1 MKRFFYQ
8 NAKYFILTLFLINPI
23 ILSAQINPYT
33 QITTNPDHDVNPDIY
48 ERKIVYETYRNG
60 SWDIYMYDV
69 DLAVEVPICTLAS
82 EQRNPAIWADK
93 IVWQDYRN
101 GEWDI
106 YMYHLTNQTEVII
119 CDSLG
124 WQTNPDIWR
133 EYIVYQDNRSG
144 DFDIYMY
151 DWGTF
156 TEVPIVVRGGTPG
169 FDAEQTNPAIS
180 DYNVVWQDFRNG
192 NNDIYMY
199 NFYLH
204 EETQI
209 TTDYFHQTKPS
220 ISGPRIFY
228 NDGRYGNSDVF
239 LYYRWYFLPWSPTH
253 LEWALTY
260 LNIDRY
266 LPVAANQK
274 NASISGDYRFNEGNM
289 LVFQDDRNVN
299 EDIYMYAFDHKIT
312 GNMIQITD
320 FPDDEENPTVWGD
333 IVVWEDNRA
342 GISNRDIWM
351 WERPPGADLAISI
364 LDSPDPVQ
372 LQSYVTYTINLTNH
386 GPLDATNITMSD
398 TLPNYTSLF
407 SVTSTKGTCSQ
418 SGGIATCVIDTL
430 AVGEQ
435 ATVTVVAKALIGGTI
450 TNHASVSQTEID
462 YITENNIAYQSTEV
476 KSFIGH
482 DLEEGYN
489 PSIATDQNNKAH
501 ITYSTIN
508 QNLVYQTNSSGEWTY
523 ELVDSS
529 GFVTESAIAID
540 NNDIVHIAYIFY
552 DWMNAYLLYTN
563 NSSGTWQTVDT
574 VATGVSQISSVDIEC
589 DSSNFIH
596 MVYLSN
602 MWTGSAYYTNNTT
615 GSWSGIELYN
625 MAYNSIALAID
636 KNNNA
641 HAAFYSIAINNG
653 ACYMTNSPNGT
664 WQVLEEVET
673 NWFGGQMEGMVLDIA
688 VDDYNLP
695 HISYVGSDNQDY
707 SEHHKYATKVGGT
720 WQDIV
725 IEHDDFVS
733 AGNSIC
739 VNTDN
744 SVHICY
750 HHMLSDEF
758 HYVTN
763 DSGFWR
769 LEVIDH
775 ESGAWRNDMT
785 ADAFGNI
792 HICYENSG
800 PVSYLLKTGEIDGDS
815 DGIPDEE
822 EFGPN
827 GNDPGYDGNGD
838 GIPDSQQDE
847 VASFKTYN
855 DSQYVSLATE
865 LPTVLAN
872 VQAIEN
878 PAPNDSGSPDPN
890 SWPFGFFSFTVH
902 GLGQGDSVV
911 VKLILH
917 GGHGIDTYYKYGPTP
932 DSVSHWFE
940 FDYDGHTGAIINADT
955 INLHLTD
962 GQRGDYDVTVN
973 GIIKEP
979 GGPIQFVNIIEN
991 DENKVPMQFKLHQN
1005 YPNPFNPITHIK
1017 YDLPKSSKVKIEV
1030 FNILGQKVIT
1040 LVDAHKKAGSHAVDF
1055 NGSQFASG
1063 LYFYRI
1069 AIHSDKVEA
1078 GKFNKVRK
1086 MILMK

>member
-1 MKRFFYQ
+1 MKSILNRIEV
-8 NAKYFILTLFLINPI
+8 KYLILFLFLMNS
-23 ILSAQINPYT
+23 LFLMAQVNPYT
-33 QITTNPDHDVNPDIY
+33 QITTNPNHDVNPDIY
-48 ERKIVYETYRNG
+48 ERKIVYETFRNG

-69 DLAVEVPICTLAS
+69 DLATEVPICTLAS

-101 GEWDI
+101 GNWDI

-124 WQTNPDIWR
+124 WQTNPDIWM

-180 DYNVVWQDFRNG
+180 DYMVVWQDFRNG

-209 TTDYFHQTKPS
+209 TTDYFNQTQPS

-228 NDGRYGNSDVF
+228 NDSRYGNSDVF

-274 NASISGDYRFNEGNM
+274 NTSISGDYRFNEGNM
-289 LVFQDDRNVN
+289 LVFQDDRNAN
-299 EDIYMYAFDHKIT
+299 EDIYMFAFDWKIT
-312 GNMIQITD
+312 GNIIQITD
-320 FPDDEENPTVWGD
+320 FPNDEENPAVWGD

-342 GISNRDIWM
+342 NISNRDIWM

-372 LQSYVTYTINLTNH
+372 LQSYVTYTINVTNH

-407 SVTSTKGTCSQ
+407 SVTSAKGTCSQ
-418 SGGIATCVIDTL
+418 AAGIATCVIDTL
-430 AVGEQ
+430 TAGEQ
-435 ATVTVVAKALIGGTI
+435 VTVTVVAKALIGGTI

-462 YITENNIAYQSTEV
+462 YLMDNNTAYQSTEV
-476 KSFIGH
+476 KSFIGY
-482 DLEEGYN
+482 DLENGNN
-489 PSIATDQNNKAH
+489 PSIATDQNGRAH
-501 ITYSTIN
+501 ISYSSDYPED
-508 QNLVYQTNSSGEWTY
+508 LVYQTNAAGDWTY
-523 ELVDSS
+523 ELIDSS
-529 GFVTESAIAID
+529 GFISESAITID
-540 NNDIVHIAYIFY
+540 NNGIVHIAYIFY
-552 DWMNAYLLYTN
+552 DWINAYVLHTN
-563 NSSGTWQTVDT
+563 NTGGIWQPVDT
-574 VATGVSQISSVDIEC
+574 VATGVSRFSGVDIAS
-589 DSSNFIH
+589 DSSNYIH
-596 MVYLSN
+596 VVYLSN

-641 HAAFYSIAINNG
+641 HAAFYSISINNG
-653 ACYMTNSPNGT
+653 PCYMTNSPNGT
-664 WQVLEEVET
+664 WQVLEVVET

-688 VDDYNLP
+688 VDDLNIP
-695 HISYVGSDNQDY
+695 HISYVGSHNNDY
-707 SEHHKYATKVGGT
+707 NENHKYATKVGGN
-720 WQDIV
+720 WQV
-725 IEHDDFVS
+725 TLIESDDFVS

-744 SVHICY
+744 SVHMVY
-750 HHMLSDEF
+750 GHMLSGEG
-758 HYVTN
+758 HYATN
-763 DSGFWR
+763 DSGLWR
-769 LEVIDH
+769 LETLEDN
-775 ESGAWRNDMT
+775 GWMNDIA
-785 ADAFGNI
+785 ADINGNL
-792 HICYENSG
+792 H
-800 PVSYLLKTGEIDGDS
+800 VSFDGINYMLKSREADG

-847 VASFKTYN
+847 VASFNTYN
-855 DSQYVSLATE
+855 DSLYVTLATE
-865 LPTVLAN
+865 IPTVLSN
-872 VQAIEN
+872 VQAIDN
-878 PAPNDSGSPDPN
+878 PAPNDSGAPAPN
-890 SWPFGFFSFTVH
+890 SWPYGFFSFTVH
-902 GLGQGDSVV
+902 GLDHGDSVI

-917 GGHGIDTYYKYGPTP
+917 GGTGMNTYYKYGPTP
-932 DSVSHWFE
+932 DSVAHWFE
-940 FDYDGHTGAIINADT
+940 FDFDGHTGAVIIADT
-955 INLHLTD
+955 INLHLID
-962 GQRGDYDVTVN
+962 GLRGDYDVTVN

-979 GGPIQFVNIIEN
+979 GGPIQYITNIDN
-991 DENKVPMQFKLHQN
+991 DESSFPLQYKLHQN

-1017 YDLPKSSKVKIEV
+1017 YDLPKSSKVKIDI

-1040 LVDAHKKAGSHAVDF
+1040 LVDDHKKAGSYSVDF
-1055 NGSQFASG
+1055 NGSKFASG

-1069 AIHSDKVEA
+1069 EA
-1078 GKFNKVRK
+1078 DNFQKTRK
-1086 MILMK
+1086 MIFMK